1 MEEKI
6 MTKKKKGEMLSTS
19 LRFSFITTMV
29 ESVIRQRRLTEKEM
43 INDMSH

>member
-1 MEEKI
+1 MEEEI
-6 MTKKKKGEMLSTS
+6 VTKEKKRKMLSTA

-29 ESVIRQRRLTEKEM
+29 ESVIRQRKLTEKEM

>member
-1 MEEKI
+1 MEEEI
-6 MTKKKKGEMLSTS
+6 MIEEKKRKMLSTP

-29 ESVIRQRRLTEKEM
+29 ESVIRQRKLTEKEM

>member
-1 MEEKI
+1 MEEEI
-6 MTKKKKGEMLSTS
+6 MTKKKERKMLSTS

-29 ESVIRQRRLTEKEM
+29 ESVIRQRKLTEKEM